1 MKIHIDDA
9 IKSGKRY
16 RVQLNGEEVQ
26 AIYADDQNG
35 IVLVYDYETM
45 ELVKESVTDGTG
57 LIVGKREK
65 ELAEKLEG
73 LYYKAL
79 KGDVVIEE
87 IKEG

>member
-1 MKIHIDDA
+1 MKIH
-9 IKSGKRY
+9 
-16 RVQLNGEEVQ
+16 
-26 AIYADDQNG
+26 
-35 IVLVYDYETM
+35 
-45 ELVKESVTDGTG
+45 LVKESVTDGTG